1 MRTWMLPLECD
12 ACRVEFNN
20 VVDVQHGHKLL
31 FKFSERF
38 RLISVKFVRVVDD
51 HFVHLLALHSSFTRI
66 YTSLMVDGYENAI
79 NIQQFSVMHFM
90 DEG

>member
-1 MRTWMLPLECD
+1 MWMLPLTCD
-12 ACRVEFNN
+12 ARRVEFNN

-51 HFVHLLALHSSFTRI
+51 HFVHLLAPFIVYANLHI
-66 YTSLMVDGYENAI
+66 ADG
-79 NIQQFSVMHFM
+79 
-90 DEG
+90 